1 MTTAQT
7 PKATKR
13 VPLRTCVV
21 CRRKAPKRELLRH
34 VCLAGDGAV
43 RVMADQEQRLPGRGF
58 YACAEEACR
67 ERLPLVCRKR
77 FRA

>member
-7 PKATKR
+7 HEATGR
-13 VPLRTCVV
+13 VPMRTCVV

-34 VCLAGDGAV
+34 ICLASDGAV

-58 YACAEEACR
+58 YACAEEDCR
-67 ERLPLVCRKR
+67 ERLPMVCRKR